1 MEHLAVTVLLELSK
15 LVVVDMEIVSA
26 LPHPNV
32 RVQVL
37 VVLDMSPV
45 DPVVV
50 VAAEVQ
56 ETTMQN

>member
-1 MEHLAVTVLLELSK
+1 MG
-15 LVVVDMEIVSA
+15 IVSA

-32 RVQVL
+32 PVQVL
-37 VVLDMSPV
+37 EVLDMSPV

-50 VAAEVQ
+50 VAVEEQ

>member
-1 MEHLAVTVLLELSK
+1 
-15 LVVVDMEIVSA
+15 LVVVVMEIVSA

-32 RVQVL
+32 PVQVL

-56 ETTMQN
+56 ELTMQN